1 MNGLPDFL
9 PRRTAQMALAGLTAL
24 TLALG
29 PNLAEAAEPAA
40 ANGRAVADVAAQATD
55 ADTGPA
61 FVFQGRV
68 YASQKA
74 FIDSGARCATRN
86 VSEFEQR
93 ILELSHQSWRA
104 ERAARGER
112 VGDRAPGSVVVP
124 VYFHVINQGSGI
136 ANGDV
141 PQSQIDQQIAVLNA
155 AYSSSPFVFQLAAVT
170 RTTNAAWYT
179 MAKGSTAES
188 QAKAALRQ
196 GGAGALNFYTANLGG
211 GLLGWATFPSDYAA
225 QPKNDGVVVLFSS
238 LPGGS
243 AVPYD
248 EGDTGTHEV
257 GHWVGLFHT
266 FQGGCNRTGDQVADT
281 ASERSPA
288 YGCPTGRDSCRRQAG
303 VDPITNFMDY
313 TDDACMFTF
322 TPGQF
327 SRMDAQ
333 FQQYRQ

>member
-1 MNGLPDFL
+1 MNRLLERLSRRVRPVALTGL
-9 PRRTAQMALAGLTAL
+9 AAL
-24 TLALG
+24 TLSLLPGTA
-29 PNLAEAAEPAA
+29 AAAADSEAAASD
-40 ANGRAVADVAAQATD
+40 R
-55 ADTGPA
+55 A

-74 FIDSGARCATRN
+74 FIDSGARCATRE

-93 ILELSHQSWRA
+93 ILALKHQSWRS

-112 VGDRAPGSVVVP
+112 VGQRAPGSVVVP
-124 VYFHVINQGSGI
+124 VYFHVINAGSGL
-136 ANGDV
+136 ANGDL

-155 AYSSSPFVFQLAAVT
+155 AYAGSPFVFQLVAVT
-170 RTTNAAWYT
+170 RTTNPAWFA
-179 MAKGSTAES
+179 MAKGSAAEA

-196 GGAGALNFYTANLGG
+196 GGANALNFYTANIGG
-211 GLLGWATFPSDYAA
+211 NLLGWATFPSDYAA
-225 QPKNDGVVVLFSS
+225 QPMNDGVVVLFSS
-238 LPGGS
+238 LPGG
-243 AVPYD
+243 AAFPYD

-266 FQGGCNRTGDQVADT
+266 FQGGCTRTGDQVADT
-281 ASERSPA
+281 ASERTPA

-322 TPGQF
+322 TAGQN

-333 FQQYRQ
+333 FQQYRE